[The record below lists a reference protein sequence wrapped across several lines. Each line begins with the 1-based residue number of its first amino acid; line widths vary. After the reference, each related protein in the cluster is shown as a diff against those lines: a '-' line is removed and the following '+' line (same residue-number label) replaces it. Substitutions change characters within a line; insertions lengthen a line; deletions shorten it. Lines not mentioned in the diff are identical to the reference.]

1 MMRIWYGLIQLLF
14 FLLASA
20 ALSGLVSAKEFL
32 SPEKAFIVEAMW
44 LANTNEI
51 AIDYRPVS
59 GYYIYQESLQYRLFI
74 NDKPTIPKSIQIPK
88 GVEKFDETFGKKMEI
103 FPKPFEVILGFTQTP
118 QSGIR
123 LEIDLQGC
131 ADGGICYPP
140 MTYQYFIA
148 APGVR
153 VAPIP
158 EGDAA
163 PTRGTVTNATSF
175 SLSDLWSGRD
185 DVASIKSYLENA
197 KPFYL
202 FIGFFILGI
211 ALAFTPCVLP
221 MLPILSSIVLGRQSG
236 GPISKTRSAYLALA
250 YILGMALLYA
260 LAGVLTAAL
269 GSGVQRALQSPIAL
283 VLFALLLLFLAA
295 SLFGLYE
302 LKMPQAWQSKVD
314 QLAGRQKGGSFVGA
328 FSLGAIST
336 LVASPCITAPL
347 ASVLGFVAQTG
358 SMALGGGLLFVMALG
373 MGLPLLLIALGARS
387 FLPQT
392 GAWMMWLQ
400 RALGLILVA
409 LAIWIVW
416 PAIAVV
422 SGGQTQTS
430 TRTEKRIPPDLVF
443 QVVRSSEDLERILQ
457 KAKADN
463 QPVMLDYYADWCI
476 SCKEMEAIT
485 FTNSEVGKAMS
496 HFVLVQVD
504 VTINNQQSQN
514 LLKRFGLFGPPAILF
529 FNGAGEEQKSLRVVG
544 FMAPSRFLERLQE
557 LRAK

>member
-1 MMRIWYGLIQLLF
+1 
-14 FLLASA
+14 
-20 ALSGLVSAKEFL
+20 
-32 SPEKAFIVEAMW
+32 
-44 LANTNEI
+44 
-51 AIDYRPVS
+51 
-59 GYYIYQESLQYRLFI
+59 
-74 NDKPTIPKSIQIPK
+74 
-88 GVEKFDETFGKKMEI
+88 
-103 FPKPFEVILGFTQTP
+103 
-118 QSGIR
+118 
-123 LEIDLQGC
+123 
-131 ADGGICYPP
+131 
-140 MTYQYFIA
+140 
-148 APGVR
+148 R

-163 PTRGTVTNATSF
+163 PTRTLNPNPVLFG
-175 SLSDLWSGRD
+175 LSDLWSGRD

-202 FIGFFILGI
+202 FAGFFILGI

-221 MLPILSSIVLGRQSG
+221 MLPILSSIVLGRQDG

-283 VLFALLLLFLAA
+283 ILFALLLLFLAG

-302 LKMPQAWQSKVD
+302 LKMPQAWQNKVD
-314 QLAGRQKGGSFVGA
+314 QLAGRQKGGSIAGA

-373 MGLPLLLIALGARS
+373 MGLPLLLIAMGARS

-400 RALGLILVA
+400 RGLGLVLIA

-416 PAIAVV
+416 PAMSVV
-422 SGGQTQTS
+422 AGNQNQTS
-430 TRTEKRIPPDLVF
+430 PRTEKRISSDLVF
-443 QVVRSSEDLERILQ
+443 QVVRSSEELERILQ
-457 KAKADN
+457 RAKAEN
-463 QPVMLDYYADWCI
+463 KPVMLDYYADWCI

-485 FTNSEVGKAMS
+485 FTNPEVAKAMS
-496 HFVLVQVD
+496 RFVLVQAD
-504 VTINNQQSQN
+504 VTINSQQSQA
-514 LLKRFGLFGPPAILF
+514 LLKQFSLYGPPAILF
-529 FNGAGEEQKSLRVVG
+529 FNGAGDEQKSFRVVG

-557 LRAK
+557 LGAK

>member
-1 MMRIWYGLIQLLF
+1 MRRIWYGFVQLLF
-14 FLLASA
+14 ILVSSVAS
-20 ALSGLVSAKEFL
+20 SGFVSAKEFL
-32 SPEKAFIVEAMW
+32 PPEKAFIVEATW
-44 LANTNEI
+44 LANANEI
-51 AIDYRPVS
+51 TIDYRPAS

-74 NDKPTIPKSIQIPK
+74 NDKLTNPKSIQIPK

-103 FPKPFEVILGFTQTP
+103 FPKPFEVVLGFTQTP

-140 MTYQYFIA
+140 MTYQYFMA

-158 EGDAA
+158 EGDVA
-163 PTRGTVTNATSF
+163 PTQSSNPTTPPFG
-175 SLSDLWSGRD
+175 LSDLWSGRD
-185 DVASIKSYLENA
+185 DVTSIKSYLENA

-314 QLAGRQKGGSFVGA
+314 QLAGRQKGGSFAGA

-430 TRTEKRIPPDLVF
+430 TRTEKRIPPDLIF
-443 QVVRSSEDLERILQ
+443 QVVRSSEDLERVLQ

-463 QPVMLDYYADWCI
+463 KPVMLDYYADWCI

>member
-1 MMRIWYGLIQLLF
+1 MRRIQYGLLQLLL
-14 FLLASA
+14 FLLSSVV
-20 ALSGLVSAKEFL
+20 LSSLVSAKEFL
-32 SPEKAFIVEAMW
+32 PPEKAFIVEATW
-44 LANTNEI
+44 LVNTNEI
-51 AIDYRPVS
+51 AIEYRPVS

-74 NDKPTIPKSIQIPK
+74 NDKPTAPKSIQIPR

-103 FPKPFEVILGFTQTP
+103 FPKPFEVLLGFTQTP

-158 EGDAA
+158 EGDAL
-163 PTRGTVTNATSF
+163 PTRVSNTNSAPF
-175 SLSDLWSGRD
+175 GLSDLWSGRD
-185 DVASIKSYLENA
+185 DVASIKTYLENA
-197 KPFYL
+197 KPLYL
-202 FIGFFILGI
+202 FMGFFILGI

-221 MLPILSSIVLGRQSG
+221 MLPILSSIVLGRQDGS
-236 GPISKTRSAYLALA
+236 PISKTRSAYLALA

-283 VLFALLLLFLAA
+283 ILFALLLLFLAG
-295 SLFGLYE
+295 SLLGLYE
-302 LKMPQAWQSKVD
+302 LKMPQAWQTKVD
-314 QLAGRQKGGSFVGA
+314 QLAGRQKGGSIAGA

-400 RALGLILVA
+400 RGLGLVLVA

-416 PAIAVV
+416 PAISVV
-422 SGGQTQTS
+422 SGNQTQTS
-430 TRTEKRIPPDLVF
+430 SRTEKRIAPDLVF
-443 QVVRSSEDLERILQ
+443 QVVRSSEELEGILQ
-457 KAKADN
+457 KAKAEN
-463 QPVMLDYYADWCI
+463 KPVMLDYYADWCI

-496 HFVLVQVD
+496 RFVLVQAD
-504 VTINNQQSQN
+504 VTINNQNTQA
-514 LLKRFGLFGPPAILF
+514 LLKQFSLYGPPAILF

-557 LRAK
+557 LRN

>member
-1 MMRIWYGLIQLLF
+1 MRRIWYDFVRLVFILVS
-14 FLLASA
+14 SA
-20 ALSGLVSAKEFL
+20 ALSGFVSAKEFL
-32 SPEKAFIVEAMW
+32 PPEKAFIVEATW
-44 LANTNEI
+44 LTNTNQI
-51 AIDYRPVS
+51 AIEYRPVA

-74 NDKPTIPKSIQIPK
+74 NDQPATPKSIEIPR

-103 FPKPFEVILGFTQTP
+103 FPKPFEVLLGFIQTP

-163 PTRGTVTNATSF
+163 PIRVADANLSAF

-185 DVASIKSYLENA
+185 DIGSIKSYLENA
-197 KPFYL
+197 KPTYL
-202 FIGFFILGI
+202 FFGFFILGI

-221 MLPILSSIVLGRQSG
+221 MLPILSSIVLGRQDGS
-236 GPISKTRSAYLALA
+236 PISKTRSAYLALA

-260 LAGVLTAAL
+260 LAGILTAAL

-283 VLFALLLLFLAA
+283 VLFALLLLFLAG

-314 QLAGRQKGGSFVGA
+314 QLAGRQRGGSIAGA

-358 SMALGGGLLFVMALG
+358 SMALGGGLLFIMALG

-400 RALGLILVA
+400 RALGLVLVA

-416 PAIAVV
+416 PAISVV
-422 SGGQTQTS
+422 TGNQTQTS

-443 QVVRSSEDLERILQ
+443 QVVRSSEELERILQ
-457 KAKADN
+457 KAKSDN
-463 QPVMLDYYADWCI
+463 KPVMLDFYADWCI

-485 FTNSEVGKAMS
+485 FANSEVGKAMS
-496 HFVLVQVD
+496 RFVLIQVD
-504 VTINNQQSQN
+504 VTINNQQSQA
-514 LLKRFGLFGPPAILF
+514 LLKQFGLYGPPAILF
-529 FNGAGEEQKSLRVVG
+529 FNGAGEEQKALRVVG
-544 FMAPSRFLERLQE
+544 FMAPGRFLERLQE
-557 LRAK
+557 LGVK

>member
-1 MMRIWYGLIQLLF
+1 MRRIQYGLVQLL
-14 FLLASA
+14 LLSSI

-32 SPEKAFIVEAMW
+32 PPEKAFIVEATW

-51 AIDYRPVS
+51 AIEYRPVS

-74 NDKPTIPKSIQIPK
+74 NDKPSAPKSIQIPR

-103 FPKPFEVILGFTQTP
+103 FPKPFEVLLGFTQVP

-163 PTRGTVTNATSF
+163 PTRSSNPTPAPF
-175 SLSDLWSGRD
+175 DLSDLWSGRD

-202 FIGFFILGI
+202 FTGFFILGI

-221 MLPILSSIVLGRQSG
+221 MLPILSSIVLGRQDGS
-236 GPISKTRSAYLALA
+236 PISKTRSAYLALA

-283 VLFALLLLFLAA
+283 ILFALLLLFLAG

-302 LKMPQAWQSKVD
+302 LKMPQAWQNKVD
-314 QLAGRQKGGSFVGA
+314 QLAGRQKGGSIVGA

-400 RALGLILVA
+400 RGLGLVLVA

-416 PAIAVV
+416 PAMSVV
-422 SGGQTQTS
+422 TGNQTQTS

-443 QVVRSSEDLERILQ
+443 QVVRSSEELERILQ

-463 QPVMLDYYADWCI
+463 KPVMLDFYADWCI

-496 HFVLVQVD
+496 RFALVQVD
-504 VTINNQQSQN
+504 VTINSQQSQA
-514 LLKRFGLFGPPAILF
+514 LLKQFGLYGPPAILF

-557 LRAK
+557 LRN

>member
-1 MMRIWYGLIQLLF
+1 MKRIQYGLVQLLL
-14 FLLASA
+14 FLLSSVT
-20 ALSGLVSAKEFL
+20 LSGLVSAKEFL
-32 SPEKAFIVEAMW
+32 PPEKAFIVEATW
-44 LANTNEI
+44 LANTNQI
-51 AIDYRPVS
+51 AIGYRPVS
-59 GYYIYQESLQYRLFI
+59 GYYIYQESLQYRLII
-74 NDKPTIPKSIQIPK
+74 NDKPTAAKTIQIPR

-103 FPKPFEVILGFTQTP
+103 FPKPFEVVLGFTQTP

-163 PTRGTVTNATSF
+163 PTRTLNPTPAPF
-175 SLSDLWSGRD
+175 DLSDLWSGRD

-202 FIGFFILGI
+202 FTGFFILGI

-221 MLPILSSIVLGRQSG
+221 MLPILSSIVLGRQDG

-283 VLFALLLLFLAA
+283 ILFALLLLFLAG

-302 LKMPQAWQSKVD
+302 LKMPQAWQNKVD
-314 QLAGRQKGGSFVGA
+314 QLAGRQKGGSIAGA

-347 ASVLGFVAQTG
+347 ASVLGFVSQTG

-373 MGLPLLLIALGARS
+373 MGLPLLLITMGARS

-392 GAWMMWLQ
+392 GVWMIWLQ
-400 RALGLILVA
+400 RGLGLVLIA

-416 PAIAVV
+416 PAMSVV
-422 SGGQTQTS
+422 AGNQNQTS
-430 TRTEKRIPPDLVF
+430 PRTEKRISSDLVF
-443 QVVRSSEDLERILQ
+443 QVVRSSEELERILQ
-457 KAKADN
+457 KAKAEN
-463 QPVMLDYYADWCI
+463 KPVMLDYYADWCI

-485 FTNSEVGKAMS
+485 FTNPEVAKAMS
-496 HFVLVQVD
+496 RFVLVQAD
-504 VTINNQQSQN
+504 VTINSQQSQA
-514 LLKRFGLFGPPAILF
+514 LLKQFSLYGPPAILF
-529 FNGAGEEQKSLRVVG
+529 FNGAGDEQKSLRVVG

-557 LRAK
+557 LGAK

>member
-1 MMRIWYGLIQLLF
+1 MRRIQYGLVQLLL
-14 FLLASA
+14 FLLSSV
-20 ALSGLVSAKEFL
+20 ALSSLVSAKEFL
-32 SPEKAFIVEAMW
+32 PPEKAFIVEATW

-51 AIDYRPVS
+51 AIEYRPVS

-74 NDKPTIPKSIQIPK
+74 NDKPSAPKSIQIPR

-103 FPKPFEVILGFTQTP
+103 FPKPFEVVFGFTQTP

-123 LEIDLQGC
+123 LEIDLHGC
-131 ADGGICYPP
+131 ADAGICYPP

-163 PTRGTVTNATSF
+163 PTRTLNPTPAPF
-175 SLSDLWSGRD
+175 DLSDLWSGRD

-202 FIGFFILGI
+202 FTGFFILGI

-221 MLPILSSIVLGRQSG
+221 MLPILSSIVLGRQDG

-283 VLFALLLLFLAA
+283 ILFALLLLFLAG

-302 LKMPQAWQSKVD
+302 LKMPQAWQNKVD
-314 QLAGRQKGGSFVGA
+314 QLAGRQKGGSIAGA

-358 SMALGGGLLFVMALG
+358 SMVLGGGLLFVMALG
-373 MGLPLLLIALGARS
+373 MGLPLLLIAMGARS

-400 RALGLILVA
+400 RGLGLVLIA

-416 PAIAVV
+416 PAISVV
-422 SGGQTQTS
+422 AGNQNQISP
-430 TRTEKRIPPDLVF
+430 RTEKRISSDLVF
-443 QVVRSSEDLERILQ
+443 QVVRSSEELERILQ
-457 KAKADN
+457 RAKAEN
-463 QPVMLDYYADWCI
+463 KPVMLDYYADWCI

-485 FTNSEVGKAMS
+485 FTNPEVAKAMS
-496 HFVLVQVD
+496 RFVLVQAD
-504 VTINNQQSQN
+504 VTINSQQSQA
-514 LLKRFGLFGPPAILF
+514 LLKQFSLYGPPAILF
-529 FNGAGEEQKSLRVVG
+529 FNGAGDEQKSLRVVG

-557 LRAK
+557 LGAK

>member
-1 MMRIWYGLIQLLF
+1 MRRIQYGLVQLLF
-14 FLLASA
+14 LLLSSV
-20 ALSGLVSAKEFL
+20 ALSGFVSAKEFL
-32 SPEKAFIVEAMW
+32 PPEKAFIVEATW
-44 LANTNEI
+44 LPNTNQV
-51 AIDYRPVS
+51 AIEYRPVA
-59 GYYIYQESLQYRLFI
+59 GYYIYQESLQYRLII
-74 NDKPTIPKSIQIPK
+74 NDKPTAAKIIQIPR

-103 FPKPFEVILGFTQTP
+103 FPKPFEVVLGFTQTP

-163 PTRGTVTNATSF
+163 PTRTLNPTPAPF
-175 SLSDLWSGRD
+175 DLSDLWSGRD

-202 FIGFFILGI
+202 FTGFFILGI

-221 MLPILSSIVLGRQSG
+221 MLPILSSIVLGRQDG

-283 VLFALLLLFLAA
+283 ILFALLLLFLAG

-302 LKMPQAWQSKVD
+302 LKMPQAWQNKVD
-314 QLAGRQKGGSFVGA
+314 QLAGRQKGGSIAGA

-358 SMALGGGLLFVMALG
+358 SMVLGGGLLFVMALG
-373 MGLPLLLIALGARS
+373 MGLPLLLIAMGARS

-400 RALGLILVA
+400 RGLGLVLIA

-416 PAIAVV
+416 PAISVL
-422 SGGQTQTS
+422 SGNQNQTS
-430 TRTEKRIPPDLVF
+430 PRTEKRISSDLVF
-443 QVVRSSEDLERILQ
+443 QVVRSSEELERILQ
-457 KAKADN
+457 RAKAEN
-463 QPVMLDYYADWCI
+463 KLVMLDYYADWCI

-485 FTNSEVGKAMS
+485 FTNPEVAKAMGR
-496 HFVLVQVD
+496 FVLVQAD
-504 VTINNQQSQN
+504 VTINSLQSQA
-514 LLKRFGLFGPPAILF
+514 LLKQFSLYGPPAILF
-529 FNGAGEEQKSLRVVG
+529 FNGAGDEQKSLRVVG
-544 FMAPSRFLERLQE
+544 FMVPSRFLERLQE
-557 LRAK
+557 LGAK

>member
-1 MMRIWYGLIQLLF
+1 
-14 FLLASA
+14 
-20 ALSGLVSAKEFL
+20 
-32 SPEKAFIVEAMW
+32 
-44 LANTNEI
+44 
-51 AIDYRPVS
+51 
-59 GYYIYQESLQYRLFI
+59 
-74 NDKPTIPKSIQIPK
+74 
-88 GVEKFDETFGKKMEI
+88 
-103 FPKPFEVILGFTQTP
+103 
-118 QSGIR
+118 
-123 LEIDLQGC
+123 
-131 ADGGICYPP
+131 
-140 MTYQYFIA
+140 MTYQFFIA

-163 PTRGTVTNATSF
+163 PIRAVDRNSEPF
-175 SLSDLWSGRD
+175 SLTDLWSGRD
-185 DVASIKSYLENA
+185 DVTSIKSYLENA

-202 FIGFFILGI
+202 FTGFFILGI

-221 MLPILSSIVLGRQSG
+221 MLPILSSIVLGRQDG

-283 VLFALLLLFLAA
+283 ILFALLLLFLAG

-302 LKMPQAWQSKVD
+302 LKMPQTWQSKVD
-314 QLAGRQKGGSFVGA
+314 QLAGRQKGGSIVGA

-400 RALGLILVA
+400 RGLGLVLVA

-416 PAIAVV
+416 PAMSVV
-422 SGGQTQTS
+422 TGNQTQTS

-443 QVVRSSEDLERILQ
+443 QVVRSSEELERILQ

-463 QPVMLDYYADWCI
+463 KPVMLDFYADWCI

-485 FTNSEVGKAMS
+485 FTNSEVGKALS
-496 HFVLVQVD
+496 RFALVQVD
-504 VTINNQQSQN
+504 VTINSQQSQA
-514 LLKRFGLFGPPAILF
+514 LLKQFGLYGPPAILF

-557 LRAK
+557 LGAK

>member
-1 MMRIWYGLIQLLF
+1 MRRIQYGLVQLLL
-14 FLLASA
+14 FLLSSV

-32 SPEKAFIVEAMW
+32 PPEKAFIVEATW
-44 LANTNEI
+44 LPNTNQI
-51 AIDYRPVS
+51 AIEYRPVS

-74 NDKPTIPKSIQIPK
+74 NDKPSDAKTIQIPR

-103 FPKPFEVILGFTQTP
+103 FSKPFEVLLGFTQVP

-158 EGDAA
+158 EGDTA
-163 PTRGTVTNATSF
+163 PTRSSNPTPAPF
-175 SLSDLWSGRD
+175 DLSDLWSGRD

-202 FIGFFILGI
+202 FAGFFILGI

-221 MLPILSSIVLGRQSG
+221 MLPILSSIVLGRQDG

-283 VLFALLLLFLAA
+283 ILFALLLLFLAG

-302 LKMPQAWQSKVD
+302 LKMPQAWQNKVD
-314 QLAGRQKGGSFVGA
+314 QLAGRQKGGSIAGA
-328 FSLGAIST
+328 FGLGAIST

-358 SMALGGGLLFVMALG
+358 SMVLGGGLLFVMALG
-373 MGLPLLLIALGARS
+373 MGLPLLLIAMGARS

-400 RALGLILVA
+400 RGLGLVLIG

-416 PAIAVV
+416 PAISVV
-422 SGGQTQTS
+422 AGNQNQISP
-430 TRTEKRIPPDLVF
+430 RTEKRISSDLVF
-443 QVVRSSEDLERILQ
+443 QVVRSSEELEGILQ
-457 KAKADN
+457 RAKAEN
-463 QPVMLDYYADWCI
+463 KPVILDYYADWCI

-485 FTNSEVGKAMS
+485 FTNPEVAKAMS
-496 HFVLVQVD
+496 RFVLVQAD
-504 VTINNQQSQN
+504 VTINSQQSQA
-514 LLKRFGLFGPPAILF
+514 LLKQFSLYGPPAILF
-529 FNGAGEEQKSLRVVG
+529 FNGAGAEQKSLRVVG

-557 LRAK
+557 LGAK

>member
-1 MMRIWYGLIQLLF
+1 MRRIQYGLVQLLF
-14 FLLASA
+14 LLLSSV
-20 ALSGLVSAKEFL
+20 ALSGFVSAKEFL
-32 SPEKAFIVEAMW
+32 PPEKAFIVEATW
-44 LANTNEI
+44 LPNTNQV
-51 AIDYRPVS
+51 AIEYRPVA
-59 GYYIYQESLQYRLFI
+59 GYYIYQESLQYRLII
-74 NDKPTIPKSIQIPK
+74 NDKPTAAKIIQIPR

-103 FPKPFEVILGFTQTP
+103 FPKPFEVVLGFTQTP

-163 PTRGTVTNATSF
+163 PTRTLNPTPAPF
-175 SLSDLWSGRD
+175 DLSDLWSGRD

-202 FIGFFILGI
+202 FAGFFILGI

-221 MLPILSSIVLGRQSG
+221 MLPILSSIVLGRQDG

-283 VLFALLLLFLAA
+283 ILFALLILFLAG

-302 LKMPQAWQSKVD
+302 LKMPQAWQNKVD
-314 QLAGRQKGGSFVGA
+314 QLAGRQKGGSIAGA

-358 SMALGGGLLFVMALG
+358 SMVLGGGLLFVMALG
-373 MGLPLLLIALGARS
+373 MGLPLLLIAMGARS

-400 RALGLILVA
+400 RGLGLVLIA

-416 PAIAVV
+416 PAISVV
-422 SGGQTQTS
+422 AGNQNQTS
-430 TRTEKRIPPDLVF
+430 PRTEKRISSDLVF
-443 QVVRSSEDLERILQ
+443 QVVRSSEELERILQ
-457 KAKADN
+457 RAKAEN
-463 QPVMLDYYADWCI
+463 KLVMLDYYADWCI

-485 FTNSEVGKAMS
+485 FTNPEVAKAMGR
-496 HFVLVQVD
+496 FVLVQAD
-504 VTINNQQSQN
+504 VTINSLQSQA
-514 LLKRFGLFGPPAILF
+514 LLKQFSLYGPPAILF
-529 FNGAGEEQKSLRVVG
+529 FNGAGDEQKSLRVVG

-557 LRAK
+557 LGAK

>member
-1 MMRIWYGLIQLLF
+1 MRRIQYGLLQLLL
-14 FLLASA
+14 FLLSSVV
-20 ALSGLVSAKEFL
+20 LSSLVSAKEFL
-32 SPEKAFIVEAMW
+32 PPEKAFIVEATW
-44 LANTNEI
+44 LVNTNEI
-51 AIDYRPVS
+51 AIEYRPVS

-74 NDKPTIPKSIQIPK
+74 NDKPTAPKSIQIPR

-103 FPKPFEVILGFTQTP
+103 FPKPFEVLLGFTQTP

-158 EGDAA
+158 EGDAL
-163 PTRGTVTNATSF
+163 PTRVSNTNSAPF
-175 SLSDLWSGRD
+175 GLSDLWSGRD
-185 DVASIKSYLENA
+185 DVASIKTYLENA
-197 KPFYL
+197 KPLYL
-202 FIGFFILGI
+202 FMGFFILGI

-221 MLPILSSIVLGRQSG
+221 MLPILSSIVLGRQDGS
-236 GPISKTRSAYLALA
+236 PISKTRSAYLALA

-283 VLFALLLLFLAA
+283 ILFALLLLFLAG

-302 LKMPQAWQSKVD
+302 LKMPQAWQTKVD
-314 QLAGRQKGGSFVGA
+314 QLAGRQKGGSIAGA

-400 RALGLILVA
+400 RGLGLVLVA

-416 PAIAVV
+416 PAISVV
-422 SGGQTQTS
+422 SGNQTQTS
-430 TRTEKRIPPDLVF
+430 SRTEKRIAPDLVF
-443 QVVRSSEDLERILQ
+443 QVVRSSEELERIMQ
-457 KAKADN
+457 KAKAEN
-463 QPVMLDYYADWCI
+463 KPVMLDYYADWCI

-496 HFVLVQVD
+496 RFVLVQAD
-504 VTINNQQSQN
+504 VTINNQNTQA
-514 LLKRFGLFGPPAILF
+514 LLKQFSLYGPPAILF

-557 LRAK
+557 LRN

>member
-1 MMRIWYGLIQLLF
+1 MRRIQYGLLQLLL
-14 FLLASA
+14 FLLSSVV
-20 ALSGLVSAKEFL
+20 LSSLVSAKEFL
-32 SPEKAFIVEAMW
+32 PPEKAFIVEATW
-44 LANTNEI
+44 LVNTNEI
-51 AIDYRPVS
+51 AIEYRPVS

-74 NDKPTIPKSIQIPK
+74 NDKPTAPKSIQIPR

-103 FPKPFEVILGFTQTP
+103 FPKPFEVLLGFTQTP

-158 EGDAA
+158 EGDAL
-163 PTRGTVTNATSF
+163 PTRVSNTNSAPF
-175 SLSDLWSGRD
+175 GLSDLWSGRD
-185 DVASIKSYLENA
+185 DVASIKTYLENA
-197 KPFYL
+197 KPLYL
-202 FIGFFILGI
+202 FMGFFILGI

-221 MLPILSSIVLGRQSG
+221 MLPILSSIVLGRQDGS
-236 GPISKTRSAYLALA
+236 PISKTRSAYLALA

-283 VLFALLLLFLAA
+283 ILFALLLLFLAG

-302 LKMPQAWQSKVD
+302 LKMPQAWQTKVD
-314 QLAGRQKGGSFVGA
+314 QLAGRQKGGSIAGA

-400 RALGLILVA
+400 RGLGLVLVA

-416 PAIAVV
+416 PAISVV
-422 SGGQTQTS
+422 SGNQTQTS
-430 TRTEKRIPPDLVF
+430 SRTEKRIAPDLVF
-443 QVVRSSEDLERILQ
+443 QVVRSSEELEGILQ
-457 KAKADN
+457 KAKAEN
-463 QPVMLDYYADWCI
+463 KPVMLDYYADWCI

-496 HFVLVQVD
+496 RFVLVQAD
-504 VTINNQQSQN
+504 VTINNQNTQA
-514 LLKRFGLFGPPAILF
+514 LLKQFSLYGPPAILF

-557 LRAK
+557 LRN

>member
-1 MMRIWYGLIQLLF
+1 MRRIQYGLVQLLL
-14 FLLASA
+14 FLLSSV
-20 ALSGLVSAKEFL
+20 ALSSLVSAKEFL
-32 SPEKAFIVEAMW
+32 PPEKAFIVEATW

-51 AIDYRPVS
+51 AIEYRPVS

-74 NDKPTIPKSIQIPK
+74 NDKPSAPKSIQIPR

-103 FPKPFEVILGFTQTP
+103 FPKPFEVVFGFTQTP

-163 PTRGTVTNATSF
+163 PTRTLNPTPAPF
-175 SLSDLWSGRD
+175 DLSDLWSGRD

-202 FIGFFILGI
+202 FTGFFILGI

-221 MLPILSSIVLGRQSG
+221 MLPILSSIVLGRQDG

-283 VLFALLLLFLAA
+283 ILFALLLLFLAG

-302 LKMPQAWQSKVD
+302 LKMPQAWQNKVD
-314 QLAGRQKGGSFVGA
+314 QLAGRQKGGSIAGA

-358 SMALGGGLLFVMALG
+358 SMVLGGGLLFVMALG
-373 MGLPLLLIALGARS
+373 MGLPLLLIAMGARS

-400 RALGLILVA
+400 RGLGLVLIA

-416 PAIAVV
+416 PAISVV
-422 SGGQTQTS
+422 AGNQNQTS
-430 TRTEKRIPPDLVF
+430 PRTEKRISSDLVF
-443 QVVRSSEDLERILQ
+443 QVVRSSEELERILQ
-457 KAKADN
+457 RAKAEN
-463 QPVMLDYYADWCI
+463 KPVMLDYYADWCI

-485 FTNSEVGKAMS
+485 FTNPEVAKAMS
-496 HFVLVQVD
+496 RFVLVQAD
-504 VTINNQQSQN
+504 VTINSQQSQA
-514 LLKRFGLFGPPAILF
+514 LLKQFSLYGPPAILF
-529 FNGAGEEQKSLRVVG
+529 FNGAGDEQKSLRVVG

-557 LRAK
+557 LGAK

>member
-1 MMRIWYGLIQLLF
+1 MRRIQYGLVQLLF
-14 FLLASA
+14 LLLSSV
-20 ALSGLVSAKEFL
+20 ALSGFVSAKEFL
-32 SPEKAFIVEAMW
+32 PPEKAFIVEATW
-44 LANTNEI
+44 LPNTNQV
-51 AIDYRPVS
+51 AIEYRPVA
-59 GYYIYQESLQYRLFI
+59 GYYIYQESLQYRLII
-74 NDKPTIPKSIQIPK
+74 NDKPTAAKIIQIPR

-103 FPKPFEVILGFTQTP
+103 FPKPFEVVLGFTQTP

-163 PTRGTVTNATSF
+163 PTRTLNPTPAPF
-175 SLSDLWSGRD
+175 DLSDLWSGRD

-202 FIGFFILGI
+202 FTGFFILGI

-221 MLPILSSIVLGRQSG
+221 MLPILSSIVLGRQDG

-283 VLFALLLLFLAA
+283 ILFALLILFLAG

-302 LKMPQAWQSKVD
+302 LKMPQAWQNKVD
-314 QLAGRQKGGSFVGA
+314 QLAGRQKGGSIAGA

-358 SMALGGGLLFVMALG
+358 SMVLGGGLLFVMALG
-373 MGLPLLLIALGARS
+373 MGLPLLLIAMGARS

-400 RALGLILVA
+400 RGLGLVLIA

-416 PAIAVV
+416 PAISVL
-422 SGGQTQTS
+422 SGNQNQTS
-430 TRTEKRIPPDLVF
+430 PRTEKRISSDLVF
-443 QVVRSSEDLERILQ
+443 QVVRSSEELERILQ
-457 KAKADN
+457 RAKAEN
-463 QPVMLDYYADWCI
+463 KLVMLDYYADWCI

-485 FTNSEVGKAMS
+485 FTNPEVAKAMGR
-496 HFVLVQVD
+496 FVLVQAD
-504 VTINNQQSQN
+504 VTINSQQSQA
-514 LLKRFGLFGPPAILF
+514 LLKQFSLYGPPAILF
-529 FNGAGEEQKSLRVVG
+529 FNGAGDEQKSLRVVG

-557 LRAK
+557 LGAK

>member
-1 MMRIWYGLIQLLF
+1 MRRIQYGLVQLLL
-14 FLLASA
+14 FLLSSV

-32 SPEKAFIVEAMW
+32 PPEKAFIVEATW

-51 AIDYRPVS
+51 AIEYRPVS

-74 NDKPTIPKSIQIPK
+74 NDKPSAPKSIQIPR

-103 FPKPFEVILGFTQTP
+103 FPKPFEVVLGFTQTP

-163 PTRGTVTNATSF
+163 PTRSSNPTPAPF
-175 SLSDLWSGRD
+175 DLSDLWSGRD

-202 FIGFFILGI
+202 FTGFFILGI
-211 ALAFTPCVLP
+211 TLAFTPCVLP
-221 MLPILSSIVLGRQSG
+221 MLPILSSIVLGRQDG

-283 VLFALLLLFLAA
+283 ILFALLLLFLAG

-302 LKMPQAWQSKVD
+302 LKMPQAWQNKVD
-314 QLAGRQKGGSFVGA
+314 QLAGRQKGGSIAGA

-358 SMALGGGLLFVMALG
+358 SMVLGGGLLFVMALG
-373 MGLPLLLIALGARS
+373 MGLPLLLIAMGARS

-392 GAWMMWLQ
+392 GVWMIWLQ
-400 RALGLILVA
+400 RGLGLVLIA

-416 PAIAVV
+416 PAISVV
-422 SGGQTQTS
+422 ADNQNQTS
-430 TRTEKRIPPDLVF
+430 PRTEKRISSDLVF
-443 QVVRSSEDLERILQ
+443 QVVRSSEELERILQ
-457 KAKADN
+457 RAKAEN
-463 QPVMLDYYADWCI
+463 KPVMLDYYADWCI

-485 FTNSEVGKAMS
+485 FTNPEVAKAMS
-496 HFVLVQVD
+496 RFVLVQAD
-504 VTINNQQSQN
+504 VTINSQQSQA
-514 LLKRFGLFGPPAILF
+514 LLKQFSLYGPPAILF
-529 FNGAGEEQKSLRVVG
+529 FNGAGDEQKSLRVVG

-557 LRAK
+557 LGAK

>member
-1 MMRIWYGLIQLLF
+1 MRRIWYGLVQLVFILVS
-14 FLLASA
+14 SA
-20 ALSGLVSAKEFL
+20 ALSGFVSAREFL
-32 SPEKAFIVEAMW
+32 PPEKAFIVEATW
-44 LANTNEI
+44 LPNTNQV
-51 AIDYRPVS
+51 AIEYRPVA
-59 GYYIYQESLQYRLFI
+59 GYYIYQESLQYRLII
-74 NDKPTIPKSIQIPK
+74 NDKPTAAKIIQIPR

-103 FPKPFEVILGFTQTP
+103 FPKPFEVVLGFTQTP

-163 PTRGTVTNATSF
+163 PTRTSNPTPVLF
-175 SLSDLWSGRD
+175 GLSDLWSGRD

-202 FIGFFILGI
+202 LIGFFILGI

-221 MLPILSSIVLGRQSG
+221 MLPILSSIVLGRRDG

-283 VLFALLLLFLAA
+283 ILFALLLLFLAG

-302 LKMPQAWQSKVD
+302 LKMPQAWQNKVD
-314 QLAGRQKGGSFVGA
+314 QLAGRQKGGSIAGA

-358 SMALGGGLLFVMALG
+358 SMVLGGGLLFVMALG
-373 MGLPLLLIALGARS
+373 MGLPLLLIAMGARS

-400 RALGLILVA
+400 GGLGLVLIA

-416 PAIAVV
+416 PAISVL
-422 SGGQTQTS
+422 SGNQNQTS
-430 TRTEKRIPPDLVF
+430 PRTEKRISSDLVF
-443 QVVRSSEDLERILQ
+443 QVVRSSEELERILQ
-457 KAKADN
+457 RAKAEN
-463 QPVMLDYYADWCI
+463 KLVMLDYYADWCI

-485 FTNSEVGKAMS
+485 FTNPEVAKAMGR
-496 HFVLVQVD
+496 FVLVQAD
-504 VTINNQQSQN
+504 VTINSLQSQA
-514 LLKRFGLFGPPAILF
+514 LLKQFSLYGPPAILF
-529 FNGAGEEQKSLRVVG
+529 FNGAGDEQKSLRVVG

-557 LRAK
+557 LGAK

>member
-74 NDKPTIPKSIQIPK
+74 NDKPTNPKSIQIPK
-88 GVEKFDETFGKKMEI
+88 GVEKFDETFGKRMEI

-221 MLPILSSIVLGRQSG
+221 MLPILSSIVLGHQG
-236 GPISKTRSAYLALA
+236 GSRIGKTRSAYLALA

-260 LAGVLTAAL
+260 LAGVFTAAL

-283 VLFALLLLFLAA
+283 ILFALLLLFLAG

-302 LKMPQAWQSKVD
+302 LKMPQAWQTKVD
-314 QLAGRQKGGSFVGA
+314 QLAGRQKGGSIAGA

-358 SMALGGGLLFVMALG
+358 SMTLGGGLLFVMALG

-392 GAWMMWLQ
+392 GIWMMWLQ
-400 RALGLILVA
+400 RSLGFVLVA

-416 PAIAVV
+416 PAISVV
-422 SGGQTQTS
+422 TGNQTQTN
-430 TRTEKRIPPDLVF
+430 TRIEKRIPPDLVF
-443 QVVRSSEDLERILQ
+443 QVVRSSEELERVLQ

-463 QPVMLDYYADWCI
+463 KPVMLDYYADWCI

-496 HFVLVQVD
+496 RFVLVQVD

-514 LLKRFGLFGPPAILF
+514 LLKQFGLFGPPAILF

-557 LRAK
+557 LGAK

>member
-1 MMRIWYGLIQLLF
+1 MRRIQYGLVQLLF
-14 FLLASA
+14 LLLSSVG
-20 ALSGLVSAKEFL
+20 LSGFVSAKEFL
-32 SPEKAFIVEAMW
+32 PPEKAFIVEATW
-44 LANTNEI
+44 LPNTNQV
-51 AIDYRPVS
+51 AIEYRPVA
-59 GYYIYQESLQYRLFI
+59 GYYIYQESLQYRLII
-74 NDKPTIPKSIQIPK
+74 NDKPTAAKIIQIPR

-103 FPKPFEVILGFTQTP
+103 FPKPFEVVLGFTQTP

-163 PTRGTVTNATSF
+163 PTRTLNPTPAPF
-175 SLSDLWSGRD
+175 DLSDLWSGRD

-202 FIGFFILGI
+202 FTGFFILGI

-221 MLPILSSIVLGRQSG
+221 MLPILSSIVLGRQDG

-283 VLFALLLLFLAA
+283 ILFALLLLFLAG

-302 LKMPQAWQSKVD
+302 LKMPQAWQNKVD
-314 QLAGRQKGGSFVGA
+314 QLAGRQKGGSIAGA

-358 SMALGGGLLFVMALG
+358 SMVLGGGLLFVMALG
-373 MGLPLLLIALGARS
+373 MGLPLLLIAMGARS

-400 RALGLILVA
+400 RGLGLVLIA

-416 PAIAVV
+416 PAISVLA
-422 SGGQTQTS
+422 GNQNQTS
-430 TRTEKRIPPDLVF
+430 PRTEKRISSDLVF
-443 QVVRSSEDLERILQ
+443 QVVRSSEELERILQ
-457 KAKADN
+457 RAKAEN
-463 QPVMLDYYADWCI
+463 KLVMLDYYADWCI

-485 FTNSEVGKAMS
+485 FTNPEVAKAMGR
-496 HFVLVQVD
+496 FVLVQAD
-504 VTINNQQSQN
+504 VTINSLQSQA
-514 LLKRFGLFGPPAILF
+514 LLKQFSLYGPPAILF
-529 FNGAGEEQKSLRVVG
+529 FNGAGDEQKSLRVVG

-557 LRAK
+557 LGAK

>member
-1 MMRIWYGLIQLLF
+1 MRRIQYGLVQLLL
-14 FLLASA
+14 FLLSSI
-20 ALSGLVSAKEFL
+20 ALSSLVSAKEFL
-32 SPEKAFIVEAMW
+32 PPERAFIVEATW

-51 AIDYRPVS
+51 AIEYRPVS

-74 NDKPTIPKSIQIPK
+74 NDKPSAPKSIQIPK

-103 FPKPFEVILGFTQTP
+103 FPKPFEVLLGLSQVP

-163 PTRGTVTNATSF
+163 PIRIADKNSEPF
-175 SLSDLWSGRD
+175 SLSGLWSGRD

-202 FIGFFILGI
+202 LIGFFILGI

-221 MLPILSSIVLGRQSG
+221 MLPILSSIVLGRQDGS
-236 GPISKTRSAYLALA
+236 PISKARSAYLALA

-260 LAGVLTAAL
+260 LAGILTAAL

-283 VLFALLLLFLAA
+283 ILFALLLLFLAG

-302 LKMPQAWQSKVD
+302 LKMPQGWQTKVD
-314 QLAGRQKGGSFVGA
+314 QLAGRQKGGSIVGA

-400 RALGLILVA
+400 RALGFALVA

-416 PAIAVV
+416 PAISVV
-422 SGGQTQTS
+422 TGNQTQIT
-430 TRTEKRIPPDLVF
+430 TRTEKRIPPNLVF
-443 QVVRSSEDLERILQ
+443 QVVRSSEELERILQ

-463 QPVMLDYYADWCI
+463 KPVMLDYYADWCI

-485 FTNSEVGKAMS
+485 FTNSEVTNALS
-496 HFVLVQVD
+496 RFVLVQVD
-504 VTINNQQSQN
+504 VTINNQQSQT
-514 LLKRFGLFGPPAILF
+514 LLKQFGLFGPPAILF
-529 FNGAGEEQKSLRVVG
+529 FNGAGEEQKPLRVVG
-544 FMAPSRFLERLQE
+544 FMAPSRFLERLHE
-557 LRAK
+557 LGAK

>member
-1 MMRIWYGLIQLLF
+1 MRRIWYDFVRLVFILVS
-14 FLLASA
+14 SA
-20 ALSGLVSAKEFL
+20 ALSGFVSAKEFL
-32 SPEKAFIVEAMW
+32 PPEKAFIVEATW
-44 LANTNEI
+44 LTNTNQI
-51 AIDYRPVS
+51 AIEYRPVA

-74 NDKPTIPKSIQIPK
+74 NDQPATPKSIEIPR

-103 FPKPFEVILGFTQTP
+103 FPKPFEVLLGFIQTP

-163 PTRGTVTNATSF
+163 PIRVADANLSAF

-185 DVASIKSYLENA
+185 DIGSIKSYLENA
-197 KPFYL
+197 KPTYL
-202 FIGFFILGI
+202 FFGFFILGI

-221 MLPILSSIVLGRQSG
+221 MLPILSSIVLGRQDGS
-236 GPISKTRSAYLALA
+236 PISKTRSAYLALA

-260 LAGVLTAAL
+260 LAGILTAAL

-283 VLFALLLLFLAA
+283 VLFALLLLFLAG

-314 QLAGRQKGGSFVGA
+314 QLAGRQRGGSIAGA

-358 SMALGGGLLFVMALG
+358 SMALGGGLLFIMALG

-400 RALGLILVA
+400 RALGLVLVA

-416 PAIAVV
+416 PAISVV
-422 SGGQTQTS
+422 TGNQTQTS

-443 QVVRSSEDLERILQ
+443 QVVRSSEELERILQ

-463 QPVMLDYYADWCI
+463 KPVMLDFYADWCI

-485 FTNSEVGKAMS
+485 FANSEVGKAMS
-496 HFVLVQVD
+496 RFVLIQVD
-504 VTINNQQSQN
+504 VTINNQQSQA
-514 LLKRFGLFGPPAILF
+514 LLKQFGLYGPPAILF
-529 FNGAGEEQKSLRVVG
+529 FNGAGEEQKALRVVG
-544 FMAPSRFLERLQE
+544 FMAPGRFLERLQE
-557 LRAK
+557 LGVK

>member
-1 MMRIWYGLIQLLF
+1 MRRIQYGLVQLLL
-14 FLLASA
+14 FLLSSV

-32 SPEKAFIVEAMW
+32 PPEKAFIVEATW
-44 LANTNEI
+44 LPNTNQI
-51 AIDYRPVS
+51 AIEYRPVS

-74 NDKPTIPKSIQIPK
+74 NDKPSAPKSIQIPR

-103 FPKPFEVILGFTQTP
+103 FPKPFEVVLGFTQTP

-163 PTRGTVTNATSF
+163 PTRSSNPTPAPF
-175 SLSDLWSGRD
+175 DLSDLWSGRD

-202 FIGFFILGI
+202 FTGFFILGI

-221 MLPILSSIVLGRQSG
+221 MLPILSSIVLGRQDG

-283 VLFALLLLFLAA
+283 ILFALLLLFLAG

-302 LKMPQAWQSKVD
+302 LKMPQAWQNKVD
-314 QLAGRQKGGSFVGA
+314 QLAGRQKGGSIAGA

-358 SMALGGGLLFVMALG
+358 SMVLGGGLLFVMALG
-373 MGLPLLLIALGARS
+373 MGLPLLLIAMGARS

-400 RALGLILVA
+400 RGLGLVLIA

-416 PAIAVV
+416 PAISVV
-422 SGGQTQTS
+422 AGNQNQISP
-430 TRTEKRIPPDLVF
+430 RTEKRISSDLVF
-443 QVVRSSEDLERILQ
+443 QVVRSSDELERILQ
-457 KAKADN
+457 RAKAEN
-463 QPVMLDYYADWCI
+463 KPVMLDYYADWCI

-485 FTNSEVGKAMS
+485 FTNPEVAKAMS
-496 HFVLVQVD
+496 RFVLVQAD
-504 VTINNQQSQN
+504 VTINSQQSQA
-514 LLKRFGLFGPPAILF
+514 LLKQFSLYGPPAILF
-529 FNGAGEEQKSLRVVG
+529 FNGAGAEQKSLRVVG

-557 LRAK
+557 LGAK

>member
-1 MMRIWYGLIQLLF
+1 MRRIQYGFAQLLF
-14 FLLASA
+14 FLLSSV

-32 SPEKAFIVEAMW
+32 PPEKAFIVEATW

-51 AIDYRPVS
+51 AIEYRPVS

-74 NDKPTIPKSIQIPK
+74 NDKPSAPKGIQIPR

-103 FPKPFEVILGFTQTP
+103 FPKPFEVLLGLAQAP

-163 PTRGTVTNATSF
+163 PIRAVDTHSKLF
-175 SLSDLWSGRD
+175 SLTDLWSGRD
-185 DVASIKSYLENA
+185 DVTSIKSYLENA

-202 FIGFFILGI
+202 LIGFFILGI

-221 MLPILSSIVLGRQSG
+221 MLPILSSIVLGRQDGS
-236 GPISKTRSAYLALA
+236 PISKTRSAYLALA

-283 VLFALLLLFLAA
+283 ILFALLLLFLAG

-302 LKMPQAWQSKVD
+302 LKMPQAWQTKVD
-314 QLAGRQKGGSFVGA
+314 QLAGRQKGGSIAGA

-358 SMALGGGLLFVMALG
+358 SIALGGGLLFVMALG

-400 RALGLILVA
+400 RGLGLVLVA

-416 PAIAVV
+416 PAMSVV
-422 SGGQTQTS
+422 TGNQTQTS

-443 QVVRSSEDLERILQ
+443 QVVRSSEELERIMQ

-463 QPVMLDYYADWCI
+463 KPVMLDYYADWCI

-485 FTNSEVGKAMS
+485 FTNAEVGKAMS
-496 HFVLVQVD
+496 RFVLVQAD
-504 VTINNQQSQN
+504 VTINNPQTQA
-514 LLKRFGLFGPPAILF
+514 LLKQFGLYGPPAILF

-544 FMAPSRFLERLQE
+544 FMAPTRFLERLEQS
-557 LRAK
+557 LAK